1 MKESPMTTGR
11 SLAASIGGACLQ
23 RLRGGDGGLE
33 IRPINDLQQF
43 GKCTGLCMLRPRFGL
58 LLTNIRTRTL
68 PMTLSSDLSGPVVE
82 PRVIRKQYAMEIA
95 VERTRLLYQGSLL
108 PTLFMLI
115 NGLVCAGLL
124 WSPQRYFLVSVW
136 LVWLLSLVALRV
148 IQVAAFDSAIP
159 NRQAHPVWRRMFW
172 LGSGLTGLT
181 LAGAGIALVPADTF
195 IQQAW
200 VFGLIGAA
208 ALSASVAYA
217 VSLPAFLSFTL
228 PCLLPA
234 IAYMFWGG
242 EEQQQGW
249 GWFGLILLGALSVV
263 AWQVNRLIDRGLLR
277 RFQNQALIEHLQ
289 QTQRGSDQLNQTL
302 AREIDQR
309 QHAEDELRNIQVDL
323 ENRVTQRSLELAEAH
338 QALSKS
344 EARLALALKASELG
358 LWDWNLQTDEV
369 HHTQIQELFGL
380 EPEYVTAMLRH
391 LKPRL
396 HPDDLPA
403 LRRAL
408 VEHLKGRTD
417 DYQIEYRVRHADG
430 HWVWIEDR
438 GRAVERSENG
448 RVIRMVGTR
457 RDISVSKALEE
468 QQQLAAM
475 VFEAA
480 SEGIVILDP
489 DYALIAVN
497 QAFSRVTGYEIG
509 EMLGRNVVELPC
521 SRDARRHYGAI
532 HQALEQFGSWQG
544 ELVETRKNGE
554 MYPQWLQLNAVRD
567 SRGKVSHIVGFFADL
582 SARRESEERLRYL
595 TQYDELTGLA
605 NRSLFRERL
614 SEAHQRVRQGGFR
627 SLALLHINLDR
638 FKLLNESLGHEIAD
652 QLLQKIAR
660 RLINALPEADTIA
673 RLSGDEFAVLFNSY
687 ANLSSLARVAT
698 RLSTKLRLPVT
709 VDGHELVVSASMGI
723 SLLPDSARE
732 ISALVSQS
740 NMAMQHAKHLGGN
753 NFQFYTDSLQAS
765 TLERLQLENQ
775 LRKAIEEKQL
785 KVFYQPKLCLSTG
798 RLNAAEA
805 LVRWDHPTM
814 GRIPPGDFIGLAEE
828 TGLIGAIGEFV
839 LRQACWQACEWQ
851 REGLEPIRVSVNLSV
866 HQLRQGK
873 LVSLVRQ
880 VLEETGL
887 SPHYLELELTESQLL
902 DSVEHIIATFQQLRD
917 LGVKLAIDDFGTG
930 YSSLSYLKR
939 IPVDYVKI
947 DQAFIRGL
955 GEGSED
961 AAITR
966 AIIAMAHGLSLK
978 VVAEGVERLEQLAF
992 LQAERC
998 DEVQGYLISRPVEA
1012 SGLAELL
1019 RHGAVSF

>member
-1 MKESPMTTGR
+1 
-11 SLAASIGGACLQ
+11 
-23 RLRGGDGGLE
+23 
-33 IRPINDLQQF
+33 
-43 GKCTGLCMLRPRFGL
+43 
-58 LLTNIRTRTL
+58 
-68 PMTLSSDLSGPVVE
+68 MTLSFDLSGPTVE
-82 PRVIRKQYAMEIA
+82 PRVIRKQYAMEMA

-159 NRQAHPVWRRMFW
+159 NRQAQPIWRRMFL

-181 LAGAGIALVPADTF
+181 LAGAGIALVPADNF

-242 EEQQQGW
+242 DEQQQGW

-263 AWQVNRLIDRGLLR
+263 AWQVNRLIDRGLIR

-289 QTQRGSDQLNQTL
+289 QAQSSSDLLNQKL
-302 AREIDQR
+302 AKEIEQR
-309 QHAEDELRNIQVDL
+309 RRAENELREIQVDL
-323 ENRVTQRSLELAEAH
+323 ENRVAQRSLELDAAN

-380 EPEYVTAMLRH
+380 EPDQVTAILRH

-396 HPDDLPA
+396 HPEDLPA
-403 LRRAL
+403 LKRAL
-408 VEHLKGRTD
+408 VEHLKGRTE
-417 DYQIEYRVRHADG
+417 DYQIEYRVRHGDG

-438 GRAVERSENG
+438 GRAVERAENG
-448 RVIRMVGTR
+448 RVLRMVGTR
-457 RDISVSKALEE
+457 RDISVSKNLEE
-468 QQQLAAM
+468 QRQLAAT

-480 SEGIVILDP
+480 SEGIVIFDP
-489 DYALIAVN
+489 NYVLIAIN
-497 QAFSRVTGYEIG
+497 QAFSRVTGYAIEDMI
-509 EMLGRNVVELPC
+509 GRNVVELPC
-521 SRDARRHYGAI
+521 SRDARRHYAAI
-532 HQALEQFGSWQG
+532 HQALEQQGSWQG

-567 SRGKVSHIVGFFADL
+567 SRGNVSHIVGFFADL
-582 SARRESEERLRYL
+582 SARRESEERMRYL
-595 TQYDELTGLA
+595 THYDELTGLA
-605 NRSLFRERL
+605 NRAMFRERL
-614 SEAHQRVRQGGFR
+614 SEAHQRVRQGGYR

-638 FKLLNESLGHEIAD
+638 FKQLNDSLGHEVAD

-660 RLINALPEADTIA
+660 RLVNALPEADTIA
-673 RLSGDEFAVLFNSY
+673 RLSGDEFAVLFNAY
-687 ANLSSLARVAT
+687 GNLSSLARVAT
-698 RLSTKLRLPVT
+698 RLATKLRVPVT
-709 VDGHELVVSASMGI
+709 IDGHELVVSASMGI
-723 SLLPDSARE
+723 SLLPDNARE

-785 KVFYQPKLCLSTG
+785 KVFYQPKLCLATG
-798 RLNAAEA
+798 KLNAAEA

-814 GRIPPGDFIGLAEE
+814 GRVPPGDFIGLAEE
-828 TGLIGAIGEFV
+828 TGLIGPIGEFV

-851 REGLEPIRVSVNLSV
+851 RQGLDAIRVSVNLSV

-887 SPHYLELELTESQLL
+887 EPHFLELELTESQLL

-955 GEGSED
+955 GEGTED

-978 VVAEGVERLEQLAF
+978 VVAEGVEHQEQLEF
-992 LQAERC
+992 LKAERC

-1012 SGLAELL
+1012 QVLAVLL
-1019 RHGAVSF
+1019 RENGVD

>member
-1 MKESPMTTGR
+1 
-11 SLAASIGGACLQ
+11 
-23 RLRGGDGGLE
+23 
-33 IRPINDLQQF
+33 
-43 GKCTGLCMLRPRFGL
+43 
-58 LLTNIRTRTL
+58 
-68 PMTLSSDLSGPVVE
+68 MTLSFDLSGPTVE
-82 PRVIRKQYAMEIA
+82 PRVIRKQFAMEMA

-159 NRQAHPVWRRMFW
+159 NRQAQPIWRRMFL

-181 LAGAGIALVPADTF
+181 LAGAGIALVPADNF

-242 EEQQQGW
+242 DEQQQGW

-263 AWQVNRLIDRGLLR
+263 AWQVNRLIDRGLMR

-289 QTQRGSDQLNQTL
+289 QAQSSSDQLNQKL
-302 AREIDQR
+302 AKEIEQR
-309 QHAEDELRNIQVDL
+309 RRAENELREIQVDL
-323 ENRVTQRSLELAEAH
+323 ENRVAQRSLELDAAN

-380 EPEYVTAMLRH
+380 EPDQVTAILRH

-396 HPDDLPA
+396 HPEDLPA

-408 VEHLKGRTD
+408 VEHLKGRTE
-417 DYQIEYRVRHADG
+417 DYQIEYRVRHGDG

-438 GRAVERSENG
+438 GRAVERAENG
-448 RVIRMVGTR
+448 RVLRMVGTR
-457 RDISVSKALEE
+457 RDISVSKNLEE
-468 QQQLAAM
+468 QRQLAAT

-480 SEGIVILDP
+480 SEGIVIFDP
-489 DYALIAVN
+489 NYALIAIN
-497 QAFSRVTGYEIG
+497 QAFSRVTGYAIEDMIG
-509 EMLGRNVVELPC
+509 RKVVELPC
-521 SRDARRHYGAI
+521 SRDARRHYAAI
-532 HQALEQFGSWQG
+532 HQALEQQGSWQG

-567 SRGKVSHIVGFFADL
+567 SRGNVSHIVGFFADL
-582 SARRESEERLRYL
+582 SARRESEERMRYL
-595 TQYDELTGLA
+595 THYDELTGLA
-605 NRSLFRERL
+605 NRAMFRERL
-614 SEAHQRVRQGGFR
+614 SEAHQRVRQGGYR

-638 FKLLNESLGHEIAD
+638 FKQLNDSLGHEVAD
-652 QLLQKIAR
+652 QLLQKMAR
-660 RLINALPEADTIA
+660 RLVNALPEADTIA
-673 RLSGDEFAVLFNSY
+673 RLSGDEFAVLFNTY
-687 ANLSSLARVAT
+687 GNLSSLARVAT
-698 RLSTKLRLPVT
+698 RLATKLRVPVT
-709 VDGHELVVSASMGI
+709 IEGHELVVSASMGI
-723 SLLPDSARE
+723 SLLPDNARE

-785 KVFYQPKLCLSTG
+785 KVFYQPKLCLATG
-798 RLNAAEA
+798 KLNAAEA

-814 GRIPPGDFIGLAEE
+814 GRVPPGDFIGLAEE
-828 TGLIGAIGEFV
+828 TGLIGPIGEFV

-851 REGLEPIRVSVNLSV
+851 RQGLDAIRVSVNLSV

-887 SPHYLELELTESQLL
+887 EPRYLELELTESQLL

-955 GEGSED
+955 GEGSGD

-978 VVAEGVERLEQLAF
+978 VVAEGVEHQEQLEF
-992 LQAERC
+992 LKAERC

-1012 SGLAELL
+1012 QVLAVLL
-1019 RHGAVSF
+1019 RENGVD

>member
-1 MKESPMTTGR
+1 
-11 SLAASIGGACLQ
+11 
-23 RLRGGDGGLE
+23 
-33 IRPINDLQQF
+33 
-43 GKCTGLCMLRPRFGL
+43 
-58 LLTNIRTRTL
+58 
-68 PMTLSSDLSGPVVE
+68 MTLSFDLSGPTVE
-82 PRVIRKQYAMEIA
+82 PREIRKQYAMEMA

-124 WSPQRYFLVSVW
+124 WSPQRYVLVSVW

-159 NRQAHPVWRRMFW
+159 DRQANPVWRRMFL

-181 LAGAGIALVPADTF
+181 LAGAGIALAPADNF

-234 IAYMFWGG
+234 IAYMFFGG
-242 EEQQQGW
+242 DDQQHGW

-263 AWQVNRLIDRGLLR
+263 AWQVNRLIDRGLMR

-289 QTQRGSDQLNQTL
+289 HAQSCSEQLNQKL
-302 AREIDQR
+302 AREIEQR
-309 QHAEDELRNIQVDL
+309 RRAEDELREIQIDL
-323 ENRVTQRSLELAEAH
+323 ENRVAQRSLELDVAN

-380 EPEYVTAMLRH
+380 EPDQVTALLRH

-396 HPDDLPA
+396 HPEDLPA
-403 LRRAL
+403 LKRAL
-408 VEHLKGRTD
+408 VEHMKGRTE
-417 DYQIEYRVRHADG
+417 DYQVEYRVRHGDG

-438 GRAVERSENG
+438 GRAVEHAENG

-457 RDISVSKALEE
+457 RDISASKGLED
-468 QQQLAAM
+468 QRQLAAT

-480 SEGIVILDP
+480 SEGIVIFDP
-489 DYALIAVN
+489 NYALIAVN
-497 QAFSRVTGYEIG
+497 QAFSRVTGYDIEDMI
-509 EMLGRNVVELPC
+509 GRNVVELPC
-521 SRDARRHYGAI
+521 SRDARRHYAAI
-532 HQALEQFGSWQG
+532 HQALEQQGSWQG

-567 SRGKVSHIVGFFADL
+567 TRGNVSHIVGFFADL
-582 SARRESEERLRYL
+582 SARRESEERMRYL
-595 TQYDELTGLA
+595 THYDELTGLA
-605 NRSLFRERL
+605 NRSMFRERL
-614 SEAHQRVRQGGFR
+614 SEAHQRVRQGGYR

-638 FKLLNESLGHEIAD
+638 FKQLNDSLGHEVAD
-652 QLLQKIAR
+652 QLLQKMAR
-660 RLINALPEADTIA
+660 RLVNALPEADTIA
-673 RLSGDEFAVLFNSY
+673 RLSGDEFAVLFNAY
-687 ANLSSLARVAT
+687 GNLSSLARVAT
-698 RLSTKLRLPVT
+698 RLASKLRLPLT
-709 VDGHELVVSASMGI
+709 IEGHELVVSASMGI

-765 TLERLQLENQ
+765 TLERLQLENH
-775 LRKAIEEKQL
+775 LRKAVEEQQL
-785 KVFYQPKLCLSTG
+785 KVFYQPKLCLATG
-798 RLNAAEA
+798 KLNAAEA

-814 GRIPPGDFIGLAEE
+814 GRVPPGDFIGLAEE
-828 TGLIGAIGEFV
+828 TGLIGPIGEFV

-851 REGLEPIRVSVNLSV
+851 RQGLEPIRVSVNLSV

-887 SPHYLELELTESQLL
+887 APHLLELELTESQLL

-955 GEGSED
+955 GEGTED

-978 VVAEGVERLEQLAF
+978 VVAEGVERHEQLEF
-992 LQAERC
+992 LKHERC
-998 DEVQGYLISRPVEA
+998 DEVQGYLISRPIEA
-1012 SGLAELL
+1012 EGLAALL
-1019 RHGAVSF
+1019 RDQNAN

>member
-1 MKESPMTTGR
+1 MS
-11 SLAASIGGACLQ
+11 
-23 RLRGGDGGLE
+23 
-33 IRPINDLQQF
+33 
-43 GKCTGLCMLRPRFGL
+43 
-58 LLTNIRTRTL
+58 
-68 PMTLSSDLSGPVVE
+68 LSSDLSGPIVE
-82 PRVIRKQYAMEIA
+82 TRVIRKQYAMQIA

-115 NGLVCAGLL
+115 NGLVCAALL
-124 WSPQRYFLVSVW
+124 WSPQRYFVVSVW

-159 NRQAHPVWRRMFW
+159 DRQAQPIWRRMFL
-172 LGSGLTGLT
+172 LGSTLTGLT
-181 LAGAGIALVPADTF
+181 LAGAGIALVPADNF
-195 IQQAW
+195 MQQAW

-208 ALSASVAYA
+208 TLSASVAYA

-234 IAYMFWGG
+234 IGYLFWGG
-242 EEQQQGW
+242 DEQARGW
-249 GWFGLILLGALSVV
+249 GWLGLILLGSLSVV
-263 AWQVNRLIDRGLLR
+263 AWQINRLIDRGLLR
-277 RFQNQALIEHLQ
+277 RFQNQALIENLQ
-289 QTQRGSDQLNQTL
+289 QAQARSDQLNQKL
-302 AREIDQR
+302 AKEIEHRRCAEGKLRE
-309 QHAEDELRNIQVDL
+309 AQVEL
-323 ENRVTQRSLELAEAH
+323 ENRVALRSQELDAAN

-344 EARLALALKASELG
+344 EARLELALKASELG

-369 HHTQIQELFGL
+369 HHTQIKELFGL
-380 EPEYVTAMLRH
+380 APEYVTALIRH

-396 HPDDLPA
+396 HPDDLPT
-403 LRRAL
+403 LKHTL
-408 VEHLKGRTD
+408 IEHLKGRTE
-417 DYQIEYRVRHADG
+417 DYQIEYRVRHGDG

-438 GRAVERSENG
+438 GRAVERGANG

-457 RDISVSKALEE
+457 RDISASKNLEA
-468 QQQLAAM
+468 QRQLAAT

-489 DYALIAVN
+489 NYSLIAIN
-497 QAFSRVTGYEIG
+497 QAFSRVTGYDIDD
-509 EMLGRNVVELPC
+509 MLGRNVVELPC
-521 SRDARRHYGAI
+521 SRDARRHYLAI
-532 HQALEQFGSWQG
+532 RQALEQHGHWQG

-554 MYPQWLQLNAVRD
+554 LYPQWLQLTAVCD
-567 SRGKVSHIVGFFADL
+567 DRGHVSHIVGFFADL
-582 SARRESEERLRYL
+582 SARRESEERMRYL
-595 TQYDELTGLA
+595 THYDELTGLA
-605 NRSLFRERL
+605 NRSMFRERL
-614 SEAHQRVRQGGFR
+614 SEAHQRVRQGSHR
-627 SLALLHINLDR
+627 NLALLHINLDR
-638 FKLLNESLGHEIAD
+638 FKQLNDSLGHEVAD
-652 QLLQKIAR
+652 QLLQKMSR
-660 RLINALPEADTIA
+660 RLVNALPEADTIA
-673 RLSGDEFAVLFNSY
+673 RLSGDEFAVLFTAY
-687 ANLSSLARVAT
+687 GNLSSLARVAT
-698 RLSTKLRLPVT
+698 RLAGKLRVPVT
-709 VDGHELVVSASMGI
+709 VEGHELVVSASMGI
-723 SLLPDSARE
+723 SLLPDNARE

-753 NFQFYTDSLQAS
+753 NFQFYTDSLQAT

-775 LRKAIEEKQL
+775 LRKAIEEQQL
-785 KVFYQPKLCLSTG
+785 NVFYQPKLCLETG

-814 GRIPPGDFIGLAEE
+814 GRVPPGEFIGLAEE
-828 TGLIGAIGEFV
+828 TGLIGPIGEFV

-851 REGLEPIRVSVNLSV
+851 RQGLAPIRVSVNLSV

-887 SPHYLELELTESQLL
+887 APQYLELELTESQLL

-955 GEGSED
+955 GEGGED

-978 VVAEGVERLEQLAF
+978 VVAEGVERQEQLEF
-992 LQAERC
+992 LRVEGC
-998 DEVQGYLISRPVEA
+998 DEVQGYLISRPVAAE
-1012 SGLAELL
+1012 GLAGLL
-1019 RHGAVSF
+1019 RAQERTR

>member
-1 MKESPMTTGR
+1 
-11 SLAASIGGACLQ
+11 
-23 RLRGGDGGLE
+23 
-33 IRPINDLQQF
+33 
-43 GKCTGLCMLRPRFGL
+43 
-58 LLTNIRTRTL
+58 
-68 PMTLSSDLSGPVVE
+68 MTLSSDLSGPAVE
-82 PRVIRKQYAMEIA
+82 PRVIRKQYAMEMA

-115 NGLVCAGLL
+115 NGLVCAWLL
-124 WSPQRYFLVSVW
+124 WSPPRYVLVSVW

-159 NRQAHPVWRRMFW
+159 HRQAHPIWRRMFM
-172 LGSGLTGLT
+172 LGSALTGLT
-181 LAGAGIALVPADTF
+181 LAGAGIALVPADNF
-195 IQQAW
+195 MQQAW

-234 IAYMFWGG
+234 IGYLFWGG
-242 EEQQQGW
+242 DEQGQGW

-263 AWQVNRLIDRGLLR
+263 AWQVNRLIDSGLLR

-289 QTQRGSDQLNQTL
+289 QAQSDSDRLNYKL
-302 AREIDQR
+302 AKEIDQR
-309 QHAEDELRNIQVDL
+309 RRAEDELRAIQTGL
-323 ENRVTQRSLELAEAH
+323 ESRIAHRSLELDAAN

-369 HHTQIQELFGL
+369 HHTHLQELFGL
-380 EPEYVTAMLRH
+380 EPEFVTAMLRH

-396 HPDDLPA
+396 HPDDLPS
-403 LRRAL
+403 LKRAL
-408 VEHLKGRTD
+408 VEHLKGRSE
-417 DYQIEYRVRHADG
+417 DYQVEYRVRHGDG

-438 GRAVERSENG
+438 GRAVERSDNG

-457 RDISVSKALEE
+457 RDISVSKSLEV
-468 QQQLAAM
+468 QRQLAAT

-480 SEGIVILDP
+480 SEGIVIFDP
-489 DYALIAVN
+489 NYALIAVN
-497 QAFSRVTGYEIG
+497 QAFSRVTGYAVED
-509 EMLGRNVVELPC
+509 MLGRNVVDLPC
-521 SRDARRHYGAI
+521 SRDARRHYATI
-532 HQALEQFGSWQG
+532 HQALEQHGTWQG

-554 MYPQWLQLNAVRD
+554 LYPQWLQLNTVRD
-567 SRGKVSHIVGFFADL
+567 TRGSVSHIVGFFADL
-582 SARRESEERLRYL
+582 SARRESEERMRYL
-595 TQYDELTGLA
+595 THYDELTGLA

-614 SEAHQRVRQGGFR
+614 GEAHQRVRQGGYR

-638 FKLLNESLGHEIAD
+638 FKLLNDSLGHEIAD
-652 QLLQKIAR
+652 QLLQKMAR
-660 RLINALPEADTIA
+660 RLVNALPEADTIA
-673 RLSGDEFAVLFNSY
+673 RLSGDEFAVLFNAY
-687 ANLSSLARVAT
+687 GNLSSLARVAT
-698 RLSTKLRLPVT
+698 RLSSKLRLPVT
-709 VDGHELVVSASMGI
+709 VEGHELVVSASIGI
-723 SLLPDSARE
+723 SMLPDTARD

-740 NMAMQHAKHLGGN
+740 NIAMQHAKHLGGN

-765 TLERLQLENQ
+765 TLERWQLENQ

-785 KVFYQPKLCLSTG
+785 KVFYQPKLCLATG

-805 LVRWDHPTM
+805 LVRWDHPTL
-814 GRIPPGDFIGLAEE
+814 GNVPPGDFIGLAEE
-828 TGLIGAIGEFV
+828 AGLIGPIGEFV

-851 REGLEPIRVSVNLSV
+851 RQGLAPIRVSVNLSV

-873 LVSLVRQ
+873 VVSLVRQ

-887 SPHYLELELTESQLL
+887 APHNLELELTESHLL
-902 DSVEHIIATFQQLRD
+902 DSVEHIIATFQQLRN

-955 GEGSED
+955 GESTVD

-978 VVAEGVERLEQLAF
+978 VVAEGVERPEQLEF
-992 LQAERC
+992 LKAERC
-998 DEVQGYLISRPVEA
+998 DEVQGYLVSRPVEA
-1012 SGLAELL
+1012 DGLLQLL
-1019 RHGAVSF
+1019 RADANPL

>member
-1 MKESPMTTGR
+1 
-11 SLAASIGGACLQ
+11 
-23 RLRGGDGGLE
+23 
-33 IRPINDLQQF
+33 
-43 GKCTGLCMLRPRFGL
+43 
-58 LLTNIRTRTL
+58 
-68 PMTLSSDLSGPVVE
+68 MTLSSDLSGPAVE
-82 PRVIRKQYAMEIA
+82 PRVIRRQYAMEMA

-115 NGLVCAGLL
+115 NGLVCAWLL
-124 WSPQRYFLVSVW
+124 WSPPRYVLVSVW

-159 NRQAHPVWRRMFW
+159 HRQAHPIWRRMFM
-172 LGSGLTGLT
+172 LGSALTGLT
-181 LAGAGIALVPADTF
+181 LAGAGIALVPADNF
-195 IQQAW
+195 MQQAW

-234 IAYMFWGG
+234 IGYLFWGG
-242 EEQQQGW
+242 DEQGQGW

-263 AWQVNRLIDRGLLR
+263 AWQVNRLIDSGLLR

-289 QTQRGSDQLNQTL
+289 QAQSDSDRLNYKL
-302 AREIDQR
+302 AKEIDQR
-309 QHAEDELRNIQVDL
+309 RRAEDELRAIQTGL
-323 ENRVTQRSLELAEAH
+323 ESRIAHRSLELDAAN

-369 HHTQIQELFGL
+369 HHTHLQELFGL
-380 EPEYVTAMLRH
+380 EPEFVTAMLRH

-396 HPDDLPA
+396 HPDDLPS
-403 LRRAL
+403 LKRAL
-408 VEHLKGRTD
+408 VEHLKGRSE
-417 DYQIEYRVRHADG
+417 DYQVEYRVRHGDG

-438 GRAVERSENG
+438 GRAVERSDNG

-457 RDISVSKALEE
+457 RDISVSKSLEV
-468 QQQLAAM
+468 QRQLAAT

-480 SEGIVILDP
+480 SEGIVIFDP
-489 DYALIAVN
+489 NYALIAVN
-497 QAFSRVTGYEIG
+497 QAFSRVTGYAIED
-509 EMLGRNVVELPC
+509 MLGRNVVDLPC
-521 SRDARRHYGAI
+521 SRDARRHYAAI
-532 HQALEQFGSWQG
+532 HQALEQHGTWQG

-554 MYPQWLQLNAVRD
+554 LYPQWLQLNTVRD
-567 SRGKVSHIVGFFADL
+567 TRGSVSHIVGFFADL
-582 SARRESEERLRYL
+582 SARRESEERMRYL
-595 TQYDELTGLA
+595 THYDELTGLA

-614 SEAHQRVRQGGFR
+614 GEAHQRVRQGGYR

-638 FKLLNESLGHEIAD
+638 FKLLNDSLGHEIAD
-652 QLLQKIAR
+652 QLLQKMAR
-660 RLINALPEADTIA
+660 RLVNALPEADTIA
-673 RLSGDEFAVLFNSY
+673 RLSGDEFAVLFNAY
-687 ANLSSLARVAT
+687 GNLSSLARVAT
-698 RLSTKLRLPVT
+698 RLSSKLRLPVT
-709 VDGHELVVSASMGI
+709 VEGHELVVSASIGI
-723 SLLPDSARE
+723 SMLPDTARD

-740 NMAMQHAKHLGGN
+740 NIAMQHAKHLGGN

-765 TLERLQLENQ
+765 TLERWQLENQ

-785 KVFYQPKLCLSTG
+785 KVFYQPKLCLATG

-805 LVRWDHPTM
+805 LVRWDHPTL
-814 GRIPPGDFIGLAEE
+814 GNVPPGDFIGLAEE
-828 TGLIGAIGEFV
+828 AGLIGPIGEFV

-851 REGLEPIRVSVNLSV
+851 RQGLAPIRVSVNLSV

-873 LVSLVRQ
+873 VVSLVRQ

-887 SPHYLELELTESQLL
+887 APHNLELELTESHLL
-902 DSVEHIIATFQQLRD
+902 DSVEHIIATFQQLRN

-955 GEGSED
+955 GESTVD

-978 VVAEGVERLEQLAF
+978 VVAEGVERPEQLEF
-992 LQAERC
+992 LKAERC
-998 DEVQGYLISRPVEA
+998 DEVQGYLVSRPVEA
-1012 SGLAELL
+1012 DGLLQLL
-1019 RHGAVSF
+1019 RADAMPF

>member
-1 MKESPMTTGR
+1 
-11 SLAASIGGACLQ
+11 
-23 RLRGGDGGLE
+23 
-33 IRPINDLQQF
+33 
-43 GKCTGLCMLRPRFGL
+43 
-58 LLTNIRTRTL
+58 
-68 PMTLSSDLSGPVVE
+68 MTLSSDLSGPSVE
-82 PRVIRKQYAMEIA
+82 PRVIRKRYAVEMA

-124 WSPQRYFLVSVW
+124 WSPQRYFLITVW

-159 NRQAHPVWRRMFW
+159 NRQAHPIWLRMFL

-181 LAGAGIALVPADTF
+181 LAGAGIALVPADNF

-234 IAYMFWGG
+234 IAYMFWG
-242 EEQQQGW
+242 EEQGW

-263 AWQVNRLIDRGLLR
+263 AWQVNRLIDRSLLQ

-289 QTQRGSDQLNQTL
+289 QAQSCSDQLNQKL
-302 AREIDQR
+302 GREVEQR
-309 QHAEDELRNIQVDL
+309 RRAEQELREIQVDL
-323 ENRVTQRSLELAEAH
+323 ESRVEQRSLELDAAN

-369 HHTQIQELFGL
+369 HHTHIQELFGL
-380 EPEYVTAMLRH
+380 DPEYVTAMLRH

-396 HPDDLPA
+396 HPEDLPA

-408 VEHLKGRTD
+408 VEHLKGLTE
-417 DYQIEYRVRHADG
+417 DYQVEYRVRHSDG
-430 HWVWIEDR
+430 RWVWIEDR
-438 GRAVERSENG
+438 GRAVERTASG

-457 RDISVSKALEE
+457 RDISVNKALEE

-480 SEGIVILDP
+480 SEGIVIFDP
-489 DYALIAVN
+489 QYSLIAVN
-497 QAFSRVTGYEIG
+497 QAFSRVTGYEIDDII
-509 EMLGRNVVELPC
+509 GRNVVELPC
-521 SRDARRHYGAI
+521 SRDARRHYAAI
-532 HQALEQFGSWQG
+532 HHALEQHGSWQG

-554 MYPQWLQLNAVRD
+554 MYPQWLHLNAVRD
-567 SRGKVSHIVGFFADL
+567 SRGNVSHIVGFFADL
-582 SARRESEERLRYL
+582 SARRESEERMRYL
-595 TQYDELTGLA
+595 THYDELTGLA
-605 NRSLFRERL
+605 NRSMFRERL
-614 SEAHQRVRQGGFR
+614 SEAYQRVRQGGYR

-638 FKLLNESLGHEIAD
+638 FKQLNDSLGHEVAD
-652 QLLQKIAR
+652 QLLQKMAR
-660 RLINALPEADTIA
+660 RLVNALPEADTIA
-673 RLSGDEFAVLFNSY
+673 RLSGDEFAVLFNTY
-687 ANLSSLARVAT
+687 GNLSSLARVAT
-698 RLSTKLRLPVT
+698 RLSNKLRIPVT
-709 VDGHELVVSASMGI
+709 IEGHELVVSASMGI
-723 SLLPDSARE
+723 SLIPDNARD

-775 LRKAIEEKQL
+775 LRKAVEERQL
-785 KVFYQPKLCLSTG
+785 KVFYQPKLCLATG
-798 RLNAAEA
+798 KLNAAEA

-814 GRIPPGDFIGLAEE
+814 GRVPPGDFIGLAEE
-828 TGLIGAIGEFV
+828 TGLIGPIGEFV
-839 LRQACWQACEWQ
+839 LRQACLQACEWQ
-851 REGLEPIRVSVNLSV
+851 RQGLEPIRVSVNLSV

-880 VLEETGL
+880 VLEDTGL
-887 SPHYLELELTESQLL
+887 APRYLELELTESQLL

-917 LGVKLAIDDFGTG
+917 IGVKLAIDDFGTG

-955 GEGSED
+955 GEGTED

-966 AIIAMAHGLSLK
+966 AIITMAHGLSLK
-978 VVAEGVERLEQLAF
+978 VVAEGVERLEQLDF
-992 LQAERC
+992 LKNECC

-1012 SGLAELL
+1012 EGLASLL
-1019 RHGAVSF
+1019 REQPVD

>member
-1 MKESPMTTGR
+1 
-11 SLAASIGGACLQ
+11 
-23 RLRGGDGGLE
+23 
-33 IRPINDLQQF
+33 
-43 GKCTGLCMLRPRFGL
+43 
-58 LLTNIRTRTL
+58 
-68 PMTLSSDLSGPVVE
+68 MTLSFDLSGPTVE
-82 PRVIRKQYAMEIA
+82 PRVIRKQYAMEMA

-159 NRQAHPVWRRMFW
+159 NRQAQPIWRRMFL

-181 LAGAGIALVPADTF
+181 LAGAGIALVPADNF

-242 EEQQQGW
+242 DEQQQGW

-263 AWQVNRLIDRGLLR
+263 AWQVNRLIDRGLMR

-289 QTQRGSDQLNQTL
+289 QAQSCSDQLNQKL
-302 AREIDQR
+302 AKEIEQR
-309 QHAEDELRNIQVDL
+309 RRAENELREIQVDL
-323 ENRVTQRSLELAEAH
+323 ENRVAQRSLELDAAN

-380 EPEYVTAMLRH
+380 EPDQVTAILRH

-408 VEHLKGRTD
+408 VEHLKGRTE
-417 DYQIEYRVRHADG
+417 DYQIEYRVRHGDG

-438 GRAVERSENG
+438 GRAVERAENG
-448 RVIRMVGTR
+448 RVLRMVGTR
-457 RDISVSKALEE
+457 RDISVSKNLEE
-468 QQQLAAM
+468 QRQLAAT

-480 SEGIVILDP
+480 SEGIVIFDP
-489 DYALIAVN
+489 NYALIAIN
-497 QAFSRVTGYEIG
+497 QAFSRVTGYAIEDMI
-509 EMLGRNVVELPC
+509 GRNVVELPC
-521 SRDARRHYGAI
+521 SRDARRHYAAI
-532 HQALEQFGSWQG
+532 HQALEQQGSWQG

-567 SRGKVSHIVGFFADL
+567 SRGNVSHIVGFFADL
-582 SARRESEERLRYL
+582 SARRESEERMRYL
-595 TQYDELTGLA
+595 THYDELTGLA
-605 NRSLFRERL
+605 NRAMFRERL
-614 SEAHQRVRQGGFR
+614 SEAHQRVRQGGYR

-638 FKLLNESLGHEIAD
+638 FKQLNDSLGHEVAD
-652 QLLQKIAR
+652 QLLQKMAR
-660 RLINALPEADTIA
+660 RLVNALPEADTIA
-673 RLSGDEFAVLFNSY
+673 RLSGDEFAVLFNAY
-687 ANLSSLARVAT
+687 GNLSSLARVAT
-698 RLSTKLRLPVT
+698 RLATKLRVPVT
-709 VDGHELVVSASMGI
+709 IEGHELVVSASMGI
-723 SLLPDSARE
+723 SLLPDNARE

-785 KVFYQPKLCLSTG
+785 KVFYQPKLCLATG
-798 RLNAAEA
+798 KLNAAEA
-805 LVRWDHPTM
+805 LVRWDHSTM
-814 GRIPPGDFIGLAEE
+814 GRVPPGDFIGLAEE
-828 TGLIGAIGEFV
+828 TGLIGPIGEFV

-851 REGLEPIRVSVNLSV
+851 RQGLDAIRVSVNLSV

-887 SPHYLELELTESQLL
+887 EPRYLELELTESQLL

-955 GEGSED
+955 GEGTED

-978 VVAEGVERLEQLAF
+978 VVAEGVEHQEQLEF
-992 LQAERC
+992 LKAERC

-1012 SGLAELL
+1012 QVLAVLL
-1019 RHGAVSF
+1019 RENGVD

>member
-1 MKESPMTTGR
+1 
-11 SLAASIGGACLQ
+11 
-23 RLRGGDGGLE
+23 
-33 IRPINDLQQF
+33 
-43 GKCTGLCMLRPRFGL
+43 
-58 LLTNIRTRTL
+58 
-68 PMTLSSDLSGPVVE
+68 MTLSFDLSGPIVE
-82 PRVIRKQYAMEIA
+82 PREIRKQYAMEMA

-159 NRQAHPVWRRMFW
+159 NRQAHPIWRRMFL

-181 LAGAGIALVPADTF
+181 LASAGIALAPADNF

-234 IAYMFWGG
+234 IAYMFFGG
-242 EEQQQGW
+242 DEQQQGW

-263 AWQVNRLIDRGLLR
+263 AWQVNRLIDRGLMR

-289 QTQRGSDQLNQTL
+289 QAQSCSDQLNQKL
-302 AREIDQR
+302 AKEIEQR
-309 QHAEDELRNIQVDL
+309 RRAEDELREIQIDL
-323 ENRVTQRSLELAEAH
+323 ENRVAQRSLELDAAN

-380 EPEYVTAMLRH
+380 EPDQVTALLRH

-396 HPDDLPA
+396 HPEDLPA
-403 LRRAL
+403 LKRAL
-408 VEHLKGRTD
+408 VEHLKGRTE
-417 DYQIEYRVRHADG
+417 DYQIEYRVRHGDG

-438 GRAVERSENG
+438 GRAVERAENG

-457 RDISVSKALEE
+457 RDISVSKGLEE
-468 QQQLAAM
+468 QRQLAAT

-480 SEGIVILDP
+480 SEGIVIFDP
-489 DYALIAVN
+489 NYALIAVN
-497 QAFSRVTGYEIG
+497 QAFSRVTGYDIEDMI
-509 EMLGRNVVELPC
+509 GRNVVELPC
-521 SRDARRHYGAI
+521 SRDARRHYAAI
-532 HQALEQFGSWQG
+532 HQALEQQGNWQG

-567 SRGKVSHIVGFFADL
+567 TRGNVSHIVGFFADL
-582 SARRESEERLRYL
+582 SARRESEERMRYL
-595 TQYDELTGLA
+595 THYDELTGLA
-605 NRSLFRERL
+605 NRSMFRERL
-614 SEAHQRVRQGGFR
+614 SEAHQRVRQGGYR

-638 FKLLNESLGHEIAD
+638 FKQLNDSLGHEVAD
-652 QLLQKIAR
+652 QLLQKMAR
-660 RLINALPEADTIA
+660 RLVNALPEADTIA

-687 ANLSSLARVAT
+687 GNLSSLARVAT
-698 RLSTKLRLPVT
+698 RLASKLRLPVT
-709 VDGHELVVSASMGI
+709 IEGHELVVSASMGI

-765 TLERLQLENQ
+765 TLERLQLENH
-775 LRKAIEEKQL
+775 LRKAVEEQQL
-785 KVFYQPKLCLSTG
+785 KVFYQPKLCLATG
-798 RLNAAEA
+798 KLNAAEA

-814 GRIPPGDFIGLAEE
+814 GRVPPGDFIGLAEE
-828 TGLIGAIGEFV
+828 TGLIGPIGEFV

-851 REGLEPIRVSVNLSV
+851 RQGLEPIRVSVNLSV

-880 VLEETGL
+880 ILEETAL
-887 SPHYLELELTESQLL
+887 APHLLELELTESQLL

-955 GEGSED
+955 GEGTED

-978 VVAEGVERLEQLAF
+978 VVAEGVERHEQLEF
-992 LQAERC
+992 LRHECC
-998 DEVQGYLISRPVEA
+998 DEVQGYLISRPIEA
-1012 SGLAELL
+1012 EGVTALL
-1019 RHGAVSF
+1019 RDQSAN